1 MAQSEL
7 VGQIHVYFK
16 LTFLFCGYC
25 SSFLAFLAILLRLLF
40 LLSKL
45 HKVHLDVV
53 IVFFLEVNLYLW
65 FFFSHFRFL
74 FARDNY

>member
-1 MAQSEL
+1 MAQIKL
-7 VGQIHVYFK
+7 AGQTHDYFE
-16 LTFLFCGYC
+16 LTFLFSGHC
-25 SSFLAFLAILLRLLF
+25 SSFLAFLAILLRLFF

-65 FFFSHFRFL
+65 FFFSHFDFSL
-74 FARDNY
+74 HATI